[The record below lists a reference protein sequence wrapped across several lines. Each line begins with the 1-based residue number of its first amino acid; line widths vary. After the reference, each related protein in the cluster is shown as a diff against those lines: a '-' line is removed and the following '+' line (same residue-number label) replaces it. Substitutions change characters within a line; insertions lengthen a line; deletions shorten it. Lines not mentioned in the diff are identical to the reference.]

1 MKKITI
7 ELLHKKLLNKE
18 ISVTSI
24 VEEAIKKAKKYQEFN
39 AIVHLFSTE
48 VLELAKELDKQEISK
63 DNYLFGIPY
72 AIKDNLAVKGVV
84 TSAGTKILRNF
95 IPPYNSSVF
104 NNLKEKAA
112 VCIAKSTLD
121 ELGMGGTGL
130 LSCTGHVLNP
140 WNKKHI
146 VGGSS
151 SGSATL
157 VALGVV
163 PFALGTDTGDSI
175 RNPASY
181 VGVVGFK
188 PTYGLI
194 SRYGLFSY
202 APSLDT
208 IGVLT
213 SSVRDCAIVM
223 DALVKE
229 DALDFSSQRATEK
242 HYFKNISFDLSNY
255 KLVIVKEVNNDLEDK
270 PKKLWNRIIKKI
282 QSQSVIIEEIEFPL
296 ELLQVL
302 RSVYMIISYV
312 EAASSQSNLTGINF
326 GVRQGNELDDYQNII
341 LKTRFQFGEI
351 VKKRKIFGA
360 LALVDSNKQNLL
372 LQAKKVR
379 SKIVHYFEEIFTK
392 YDAVLLPSA
401 NNCAPLISDVL
412 ENKLN
417 NKNHIA
423 DDALL
428 LANFA
433 GSPSISIPI
442 GLINE
447 LPFAMTI
454 NCSPFKDQKTLN
466 IAYGIEKIVDFKA
479 ICPFRKE
486 EK

>member
-1 MKKITI
+1 
-7 ELLHKKLLNKE
+7 
-18 ISVTSI
+18 
-24 VEEAIKKAKKYQEFN
+24 
-39 AIVHLFSTE
+39 
-48 VLELAKELDKQEISK
+48 
-63 DNYLFGIPY
+63 
-72 AIKDNLAVKGVV
+72 
-84 TSAGTKILRNF
+84 
-95 IPPYNSSVF
+95 
-104 NNLKEKAA
+104 
-112 VCIAKSTLD
+112 
-121 ELGMGGTGL
+121 
-130 LSCTGHVLNP
+130 
-140 WNKKHI
+140 
-146 VGGSS
+146 
-151 SGSATL
+151 
-157 VALGVV
+157 
-163 PFALGTDTGDSI
+163 
-175 RNPASY
+175 
-181 VGVVGFK
+181 
-188 PTYGLI
+188 
-194 SRYGLFSY
+194 
-202 APSLDT
+202 
-208 IGVLT
+208 
-213 SSVRDCAIVM
+213 
-223 DALVKE
+223 
-229 DALDFSSQRATEK
+229 
-242 HYFKNISFDLSNY
+242 
-255 KLVIVKEVNNDLEDK
+255 
-270 PKKLWNRIIKKI
+270 
-282 QSQSVIIEEIEFPL
+282 
-296 ELLQVL
+296 
-302 RSVYMIISYV
+302 MIISYV